1 MKLKNNPSR
10 HAFTLIELLVVIA
23 IIAILAAMLLPAL
36 ARAKGSAQ
44 RTSCMNKL
52 RQWGLAQTI
61 YSQDHD
67 DCIPCESATAVAG
80 GGGSQVDTW
89 SLVKQTVPVNEG
101 CVWYNAL
108 PSAINQQP
116 ASAFNKTT
124 FYNSDL
130 LFHCPAAP
138 FSSKVA
144 LSNPNDAY
152 FTIAMNSKLIQGSAL
167 TIKVVTIK
175 QPSATV
181 FFLENRLAGEPMVDS
196 KQVKDTDANADLG
209 QPSSYANRFV
219 ARHNGVG
226 NLAFVDGHAK
236 GYKGRQVV
244 QCTPGNPNSP
254 EGGAIL
260 PQTEIVWTT
269 DPSVAP

>member
-1 MKLKNNPSR
+1 MKLKNNPLR
-10 HAFTLIELLVVIA
+10 CAFTLIELLVVIA

-52 RQWGLAQTI
+52 RQWGLAQI
-61 YSQDHD
+61 MYYQDHD
-67 DCIPCESATAVAG
+67 DYIPCESATSVASG
-80 GGGSQVDTW
+80 GGGSQMDTW
-89 SLVKQTVPVNEG
+89 ALVRQTVPVNEA

-108 PSAINQQP
+108 PPSINQQP
-116 ASAFNKTT
+116 ASSYNNIN
-124 FYNSDL
+124 FYNADL
-130 LFHCPAAP
+130 LFHCPTAP
-138 FSSKVA
+138 FSSKTA

-152 FTIAMNSKLIQGSAL
+152 FTIAMNSKLIQGTSL
-167 TIKVVTIK
+167 TIKVSTIK

-181 FFLENRLAGEPMVDS
+181 FFLENRLAGEPMVDLN
-196 KQVKDTDANADLG
+196 QVNDNDPKAYLG

-219 ARHNGVG
+219 ARHNGMG
-226 NLAFVDGHAK
+226 NLAFVDGHAQ

-244 QCTPGNPNSP
+244 QCTPGDPN
-254 EGGAIL
+254 EGKAIL
-260 PQTEIVWTT
+260 PQNEIVWTT